1 MGWPSAGGG
10 DSTTR
15 GGPNQWSVVTTGIGK
30 IEEKWAKTEVLP
42 QQNPTTPIAGER
54 AHRHKKERGEER
66 KGRRLTS
73 DAGETFPTSNW
84 TDTVTDLRED
94 FPAITVVLP
103 WNFSMRGR
111 EEGSP
116 P

>member
-1 MGWPSAGGG
+1 M
-10 DSTTR
+10 
-15 GGPNQWSVVTTGIGK
+15 
-30 IEEKWAKTEVLP
+30 
-42 QQNPTTPIAGER
+42 TPVAGER
-54 AHRHKKERGEER
+54 AHQHGKEKGEER

-73 DAGETFPTSNW
+73 DAGEAFLASNW

-94 FPAITVVLP
+94 FPAIAAVLP
-103 WNFSMRGR
+103 RDFSMRGR